1 MDLTSIIIVVL
12 NFLFCGGLT
21 AWVTLKEK
29 KRQEIEVTKQK
40 EEETA
45 KSRIDTE
52 RLNFEYLAERV
63 KFAEEHIVTL
73 HKKMTGMQ
81 NTINNLVSRTLY
93 AETHICLKKDC
104 DEREPKLGMFC
115 KQLNKTE

>member
-1 MDLTSIIIVVL
+1 MDTTSIIIVCL
-12 NFLFCGGLT
+12 NFLFCGGF
-21 AWVTLKEK
+21 AGWVTLKEK
-29 KRQEIEVTKQK
+29 KRQEQEITKQK

-45 KSRIDTE
+45 KSKIDTE
-52 RLNFEYLAERV
+52 RQNFEYLAERI

-93 AETHICLKKDC
+93 AETHICLKTDC
-104 DEREPKLGMFC
+104 TNREPSLGTFC
-115 KQLNKTE
+115 KKKE